1 MTDSTVTKRPAS
13 QYYWGDWF
21 KDVALQSCSLPAR
34 GLWHEMNCLMHQGE
48 PYGHLTMP
56 NGKPMEPTQLGNLC
70 KIGPALCRK
79 LIAELE
85 DNGVLSRAENGTI
98 FSRRMVRDEASRE
111 LRAQIGRENGHKGAE
126 HGAKGGEHGG
136 KGGRP
141 KKAETGAETPPVKP
155 GQKPPQNPR
164 PSSSS
169 SSSPSGLFP
178 EADASSSAAE
188 PPTDE
193 SPACP
198 HARLLALF
206 AELVPELPQ
215 PRRELWEGSK
225 GADAM
230 RQRWKWLLTARRS
243 ANGTRYAS
251 TAEEGLDWFRR
262 FFEQVAASDFLTG
275 RNGSW
280 RNCDL
285 TWLMGK
291 ENFAKVVQG
300 NYTNKDQAP

>member
-1 MTDSTVTKRPAS
+1 MTDSAEKTKRPAS

-70 KIGPALCRK
+70 KISPALCRK

-85 DNGVLSRAENGTI
+85 DNGVLSRSENGTI
-98 FSRRMVRDEASRE
+98 FSRRMVRDED
-111 LRAQIGRENGHKGAE
+111 LRNRRAAGGKEGAE
-126 HGAKGGEHGG
+126 HGIKGAEAGS

-141 KKAETGAETPPVKP
+141 KQVKGGYETPLQ
-155 GQKPPQNPR
+155 GFEKPP

-188 PPTDE
+188 PP
-193 SPACP
+193 ACP
-198 HARLLALF
+198 HGRLLDLF

-215 PRRELWEGSK
+215 PRREMWADGK
-225 GADAM
+225 GAEAM
-230 RQRWKWLLTARRS
+230 RQRWKWLLTAKRS
-243 ANGTRYAS
+243 TNGQRYA
-251 TAEEGLDWFRR
+251 TTTDEGVEWFRR
-262 FFEQVAASDFLTG
+262 FFEAVGASDFLTG
-275 RNGSW
+275 RNGAW
-280 RNCDL
+280 RGCDL

-291 ENFAKVVQG
+291 ENFTKVVQG
-300 NYTNKDQAP
+300 NYTNKETA